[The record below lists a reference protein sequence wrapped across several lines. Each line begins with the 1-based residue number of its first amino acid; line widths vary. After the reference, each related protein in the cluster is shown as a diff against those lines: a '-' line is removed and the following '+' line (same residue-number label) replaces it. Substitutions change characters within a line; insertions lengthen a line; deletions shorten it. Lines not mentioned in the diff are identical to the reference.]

1 MRFAR
6 IVFLIAGIYGI
17 VVIAPQ
23 YGMEDVIARASTP
36 ITHPEHFY
44 GFLGLCI
51 AWQIMFI
58 LISRA
63 PDRFRPAMLVAIVEK
78 LVFVVPVYLLYARGR
93 VNSQVVGF
101 ASIDLI
107 WAVLFTI
114 SYLRTPS
121 ASVTPNASARRA
133 A

>member
-1 MRFAR
+1 MRFAKF
-6 IVFLIAGIYGI
+6 VFLIAGIYGI
-17 VVIAPQ
+17 IVIAPQ
-23 YGMEDVIARASTP
+23 YAMEDMIARASTP

-58 LISRA
+58 LIARA

-78 LVFVVPVYLLYARGR
+78 LVFVVPVCLLYARGR
-93 VNSQVVGF
+93 VTGQVVGF

-121 ASVTPNASARRA
+121 ATSPNDAALQRA